1 MNRDDPNWNNCTCPI
16 CGKKF
21 HLKASHVKTAKNH
34 YCSRKCFYEAKKEY
48 MKGKGN
54 HQFGLKGS
62 KNASWKSDRKLSRYG
77 YIQVR
82 CLDHPFRDK
91 QDWVFEHRLVAEEY
105 LLTPENS
112 VEIDGK
118 RYLSPNYQVH
128 HKNFDRLDNRPENL
142 EVITP
147 EEHMRIHTKLNPI
160 SHDEMGRFKKQEPE
174 LIKVKRVT
182 ESAVIPQRQS
192 IGAAGFD
199 LCADIAEDVEIP
211 PHGFS
216 MIYSGIAFEIPHNY
230 FGAIYARSGLAT
242 RQGLRP
248 ATCVSVIDSDY
259 RGNVGLPMFND
270 SSSVRVIHPKERIA
284 QIVFQKALMVDL
296 VQVDS
301 LSDSERGNNGFGS
314 TGR

>member
-1 MNRDDPNWNNCTCPI
+1 MSDYISRDELLELYAPDPECD
-16 CGKKF
+16 K
-21 HLKASHVKTAKNH
+21 
-34 YCSRKCFYEAKKEY
+34 CSVPFPV
-48 MKGKGN
+48 
-54 HQFGLKGS
+54 
-62 KNASWKSDRKLSRYG
+62 
-77 YIQVR
+77 VR
-82 CLDHPFRDK
+82 QNILDMPAAD
-91 QDWVFEHRLVAEEY
+91 VA
-105 LLTPENS
+105 P
-112 VEIDGK
+112 V
-118 RYLSPNYQVH
+118 RH
-128 HKNFDRLDNRPENL
+128 
-142 EVITP
+142 
-147 EEHMRIHTKLNPI
+147 
-160 SHDEMGRFKKQEPE
+160 GRKQEPE

-270 SSSVRVIHPKERIA
+270 SNSVRVIHPKERIA

-301 LSDSERGNNGFGS
+301 LSDSERGDNGFGS

>member
-1 MNRDDPNWNNCTCPI
+1 MERYTNPDCKPEMEELMKDCPRSRSEAECWLRLCDI
-16 CGKKF
+16 EDILGDEYDLEK
-21 HLKASHVKTAKNH
+21 LKELVQAKREGR
-34 YCSRKCFYEAKKEY
+34 CVVLPC
-48 MKGKGN
+48 
-54 HQFGLKGS
+54 
-62 KNASWKSDRKLSRYG
+62 KL
-77 YIQVR
+77 
-82 CLDHPFRDK
+82 
-91 QDWVFEHRLVAEEY
+91 
-105 LLTPENS
+105 
-112 VEIDGK
+112 
-118 RYLSPNYQVH
+118 
-128 HKNFDRLDNRPENL
+128 
-142 EVITP
+142 
-147 EEHMRIHTKLNPI
+147 
-160 SHDEMGRFKKQEPE
+160 HDEMGRFKKQEPE
-174 LIKVKRVT
+174 IIKVKRVT

-199 LCADIAEDVEIP
+199 LCADIAEDVEIL

-270 SSSVRVIHPKERIA
+270 SNSVRVIHPKERIA

-301 LSDSERGNNGFGS
+301 LSDSERGDNGFGS